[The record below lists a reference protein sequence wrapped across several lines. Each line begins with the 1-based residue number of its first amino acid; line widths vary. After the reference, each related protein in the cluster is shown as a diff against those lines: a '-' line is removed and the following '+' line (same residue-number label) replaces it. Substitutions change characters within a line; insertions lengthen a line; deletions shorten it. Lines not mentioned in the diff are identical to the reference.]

1 MDRRSALPCAA
12 VARKKSSQKGSA
24 SSGNKVLVRHRK
36 ARREYEIHET
46 LEAGIS
52 LVGSEVKSLRESH
65 GSIGEAYIDIRRGE
79 AWLVGATIK
88 EYAWANQFNHEP
100 DRDRRLLLHKREIGR
115 LAIKVQQRGFT
126 LIPLS
131 VYLKN
136 GRIKVELGLAT
147 GKKLYEKRDAT
158 READAKREIER
169 AMKGQRPGKRS

>member
-1 MDRRSALPCAA
+1 MR
-12 VARKKSSQKGSA
+12 
-24 SSGNKVLVRHRK
+24 NRK
-36 ARREYEIHET
+36 AHREYQIHET

-79 AWLVGATIK
+79 AWLIGATIK
-88 EYAWANQFNHEP
+88 EYPWANQFNHEP
-100 DRDRRLLLHKREIGR
+100 DRERRLLLHKREIAR

-131 VYLKN
+131 IYLKK
-136 GRIKVELGLAT
+136 GHIKVELGLAT

-169 AMKGQRPGKRS
+169 ALKDQRTTKR